1 MFRGIALWEL
11 VGSAVI
17 WFTLLNDINSTL
29 RYEYYRAWSCD
40 RSPSLASRPATAS
53 RERQRLGAARDV
65 TTYAHRSLS
74 FVVILELF
82 STFPIATAKVTIVE
96 K

>member
-1 MFRGIALWEL
+1 MTLNHHDKLPDRMATWQ
-11 VGSAVI
+11 AV
-17 WFTLLNDINSTL
+17 
-29 RYEYYRAWSCD
+29 
-40 RSPSLASRPATAS
+40 RPVNCRAS
-53 RERQRLGAARDV
+53 REIGRQRLESARDV

-82 STFPIATAKVTIVE
+82 STLPIATAKVTIVE

>member
-1 MFRGIALWEL
+1 MTKPGAASQSLHYPQFITKSY
-11 VGSAVI
+11 V
-17 WFTLLNDINSTL
+17 T
-29 RYEYYRAWSCD
+29 AWSCD

-53 RERQRLGAARDV
+53 RERQRLEAASERQRLEAASDV

-82 STFPIATAKVTIVE
+82 STLPISTAKVTIVE